1 MLQDCFCY
9 TFPVGF
15 VWAFGQ
21 NVENGCISSSFKPM
35 IGLPEGAVRPS
46 HVRCLFQIGRPRFA
60 SKISA
65 RAAAVG
71 QIRSLALIARAVAV
85 RAAPHDRPAG
95 GADVA
100 LPLNHAGCDAIHVR
114 DTLPAEAQSVA
125 LTGRA
130 LIGRTLGSGRHRY
143 ERRGPYRDGGKN
155 SRDQVA
161 HTIFVKVVG

>member
-1 MLQDCFCY
+1 MQVKFL
-9 TFPVGF
+9 PV
-15 VWAFGQ
+15 
-21 NVENGCISSSFKPM
+21 
-35 IGLPEGAVRPS
+35 LLR
-46 HVRCLFQIGRPRFA
+46 
-60 SKISA
+60 SA
-65 RAAAVG
+65 RFEF
-71 QIRSLALIARAVAV
+71 LALIARAVAV

>member
-1 MLQDCFCY
+1 MFAFCSKEAGPDLQVKFL
-9 TFPVGF
+9 PV
-15 VWAFGQ
+15 Q
-21 NVENGCISSSFKPM
+21 
-35 IGLPEGAVRPS
+35 LR
-46 HVRCLFQIGRPRFA
+46 
-60 SKISA
+60 SA
-65 RAAAVG
+65 RFEFLV
-71 QIRSLALIARAVAV
+71 LIARAVAV
-85 RAAPHDRPAG
+85 RAAPHHRPAG

-114 DTLPAEAQSVA
+114 DTVPAEALGVA
-125 LTGRA
+125 LAGRA